1 MPAKSFGSPNLLDN
15 LIANA
20 HFATA
25 LRLVLNRFALRYR
38 NSKIKFIISKTAT
51 GAYWHLLLDGFS
63 ELRHL
68 TLLKRLSVY

>member
-1 MPAKSFGSPNLLDN
+1 MPAKSFGSLNLLDN

-38 NSKIKFIISKTAT
+38 NSKIKFIIFKTT
-51 GAYWHLLLDGFS
+51 DLPRQLLERIGI
-63 ELRHL
+63 
-68 TLLKRLSVY
+68 